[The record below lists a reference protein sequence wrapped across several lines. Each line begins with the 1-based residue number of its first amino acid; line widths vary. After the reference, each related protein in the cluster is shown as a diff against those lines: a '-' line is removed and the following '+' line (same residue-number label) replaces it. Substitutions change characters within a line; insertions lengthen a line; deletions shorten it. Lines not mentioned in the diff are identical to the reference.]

1 MTEKRKKDK
10 MNTEQAIPE
19 PRTESI
25 KKIRRDACISFT
37 EMEKAMRND
46 CETCVNYVYD
56 EDCEE
61 SICTV
66 NLDEDELVR
75 FMEDSHYCCPYYR
88 LDDEYAVVR
97 KQM

>member
-25 KKIRRDACISFT
+25 KIRRDACISFT
-37 EMEKAMRND
+37 EIEKGRKR
-46 CETCVNYVYD
+46 CVM
-56 EDCEE
+56 
-61 SICTV
+61 T
-66 NLDEDELVR
+66 DEDELVR

>member
-1 MTEKRKKDK
+1 
-10 MNTEQAIPE
+10 
-19 PRTESI
+19 
-25 KKIRRDACISFT
+25 
-37 EMEKAMRND
+37 MRND

-75 FMEDSHYCCPYYR
+75 FMEDSHYCWNCN
-88 LDDEYAVVR
+88 
-97 KQM
+97 